1 MIVCV
6 EKSQI
11 IDQPNKPFQN
21 QKAISARSHDCDFVN
36 IQKCKNQLPGV
47 WKTKKT
53 TTTTKGNRNTS
64 FSIALQKGNIFKY
77 MSNNIYTGSLC
88 GKQQNSD

>member
-1 MIVCV
+1 M
-6 EKSQI
+6 
-11 IDQPNKPFQN
+11 
-21 QKAISARSHDCDFVN
+21 
-36 IQKCKNQLPGV
+36 PGV